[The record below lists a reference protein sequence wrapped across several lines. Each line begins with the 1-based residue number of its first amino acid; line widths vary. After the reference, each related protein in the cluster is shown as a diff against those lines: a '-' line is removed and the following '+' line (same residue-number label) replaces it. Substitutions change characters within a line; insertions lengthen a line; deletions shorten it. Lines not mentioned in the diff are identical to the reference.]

1 MTAVETFVF
10 NPFQENTYI
19 VYDETKAC
27 IIVDAG
33 CHSTDEQDELVNF
46 IETNGLKPK
55 LAVNTHGHVDHILGS
70 AFVKK
75 RYGINIAG
83 NPEDL
88 PLIQMAPTQALMYG
102 LTIDDVPSIDEN
114 LNDDDVVAFGNTKLQ
129 VIHTPGHSLGS
140 ICLHNEDKGYLL
152 SGDTLFRGSIGR
164 TDLPGGNYDRI
175 IESIKNKLLSLNSDT
190 KVYPGHGEAS
200 SIGWEKSNNPFLA

>member
-33 CHSTDEQDELVNF
+33 CHSKDEQDELVNF

-70 AFVKK
+70 AFVKEM
-75 RYGINIAG
+75 YNIDIAG

-102 LTIDDVPSIDEN
+102 LTIDDVPSIDVN
-114 LNDDDVVAFGNTKLQ
+114 LNDGDVVAFGNTKLQ

-140 ICLHNEDKGYLL
+140 ICLHNVDKGYLL

-175 IESIKNKLLSLNSDT
+175 IESIKNKLLSLNPDT